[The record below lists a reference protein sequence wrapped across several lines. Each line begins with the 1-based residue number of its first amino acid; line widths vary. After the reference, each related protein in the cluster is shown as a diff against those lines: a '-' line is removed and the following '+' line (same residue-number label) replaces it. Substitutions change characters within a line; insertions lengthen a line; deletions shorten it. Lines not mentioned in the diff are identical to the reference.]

1 MGELKNQDTTISSTE
16 KKARGNPHLKKGAK
30 NPYYEKG
37 TVTETKPQEQKNN
50 MADEEKG
57 VNNEQNQTGDAVAG
71 EKKVIP
77 DDLFSDTIPDKEVI
91 PLDDQMKTKD
101 YASHGGDPTKTTPK
115 TDANAGGGG
124 GNNTPPITNTV
135 GTTGDAG
142 GGGGQ
147 TNNNTNT
154 SSTSSQV
161 EGVKTPEQ
169 VKTEAEQFVKL
180 LIRGYDKLHAV
191 GRWAGKMD
199 PNDLMLMHQ
208 KRKIDL
214 DYNLPLGTGV
224 IGLRKF
230 FADYNLQIEED
241 IVVTEDFKRDITPPL
256 ERIAIKRG
264 WGLGDEGTVMMLLAE
279 DLGTKVA
286 LLYGLKKTCN
296 MVLESCMQIMKS
308 QQEAANPKKDAKE
321 ESSNNAGDDF
331 KDADSWREADNN
343 KSGIEDA
350 KEV

>member
-16 KKARGNPHLKKGAK
+16 KSKIRGNPNLKKGAK

-37 TVTETKPQEQKNN
+37 KGTETKPQEQKNN
-50 MADEEKG
+50 MAEEGEG
-57 VNNEQNQTGDAVAG
+57 VKEQSQGGGNEVVG
-71 EKKVIP
+71 EKKIIP

-101 YASHGGDPTKTTPK
+101 YASHGGDPTKTTPNS
-115 TDANAGGGG
+115 NASGGGG
-124 GNNTPPITNTV
+124 GSNNPPNTNTV
-135 GTTGDAG
+135 STGDAG
-142 GGGGQ
+142 GSGQ
-147 TNNNTNT
+147 TNSNTTT
-154 SSTSSQV
+154 SPVV

-180 LIRGYDKLHAV
+180 LLRGYDKLHAV

-199 PNDLMLMHQ
+199 PNDLMLLHQ

-230 FADYNLQIEED
+230 FSDYNLQIDED
-241 IVVTEDFKRDITPPL
+241 IVVTDDFKRDITPPL

-264 WGLGDEGTVMMLLAE
+264 WGLGDEGTVMLLLAE

-296 MVLESCMQIMKS
+296 MVLDSCMQIMKS
-308 QQEAANPKKDAKE
+308 QQEAANPKKETKTDA
-321 ESSNNAGDDF
+321 NDDF
-331 KDADSWREADNN
+331 KTADSWREADNT
-343 KSGIEDA
+343 KDSGIEDA